1 MVKPFFICFAM
12 CFGASA
18 VLAQQPVRDG
28 GERSVQE
35 QPREADAQKR
45 RADLRAAL
53 QLRPDGQPSSVAGG
67 GRQLSQQERDEL
79 RQQLRQQR
87 R

>member
-1 MVKPFFICFAM
+1 M
-12 CFGASA
+12 CLGATA
-18 VLAQQPVRDG
+18 VLAQQPARDG
-28 GERSVQE
+28 GERPAQV
-35 QPREADAQKR
+35 QPRDTDAQKR

-53 QLRPDGQPSSVAGG
+53 QLRPDDRASSGAGA